1 MEMEY
6 VGEILQDG
14 HLSIPLE
21 IEREFTVG
29 EKVTVRLRKRVRRK
43 TKGLS
48 PQARDLI
55 RMFEQSPDRG
65 GYHGHEITREFI
77 HESSV
82 VWLENCLMAT
92 IAHRARLNFYCLTAL
107 SG

>member
-1 MEMEY
+1 MEIEY

-21 IEREFTVG
+21 IGREFTVG

-43 TKGLS
+43 TMGLS

-65 GYHGHEITREFI
+65 GYQGHEITREFI
-77 HESSV
+77 HER
-82 VWLENCLMAT
+82 ENV
-92 IAHRARLNFYCLTAL
+92 Y
-107 SG
+107 